1 MRCVIVTEKFWNKH
15 IVEDLSRK
23 LNIEFQLISKEES
36 LVFDKLV
43 EISPNYIFF
52 PHWSH
57 IIPSS
62 IYKNFECVVFHMT
75 DLPFGRGGSPL
86 QNLIER
92 GITHTKISA
101 LKVVN
106 ELDAGP
112 IYLKRDLCLL
122 GTAEEIFIRASKVI
136 SEMIEFIVT
145 YNPKPQMQA
154 GEIVSF
160 TRRKPGQSDISQLDT
175 IEQVFD
181 YIRMLDAEGYP
192 KAFLETDNFRL
203 EFSRASLKVDSIM
216 ADVKIVLKKRRAD
229 VK

>member
-1 MRCVIVTEKFWNKH
+1 MKCIIATEKVWNKH
-15 IVEDLSRK
+15 IADDLSRG
-23 LNIEFQLISKEES
+23 LNVEFQLISRVEHIV
-36 LVFDKLV
+36 LDKLA

-52 PHWSH
+52 PHWSY
-57 IIPSS
+57 IIPSE
-62 IYKNFECVVFHMT
+62 IYENFDCIVFHMT

-101 LKVVN
+101 LKVID

-122 GTAEEIFIRASKVI
+122 GTAEEIFIRASKII

-145 YNPKPQMQA
+145 NNPKPQMQV
-154 GEIVSF
+154 GKVVNF
-160 TRRKPGQSDISQLDT
+160 TRRKPDQSDISHLDT

-192 KAFLETDNFRL
+192 KAFLETDTFRL

-216 ADVKIVLKKRRAD
+216 ADVKIVLKKRWL
-229 VK
+229 